1 MSAYPSL
8 AIRQASSFLGVQ
20 VVRKRNASQQ
30 TGSTAGDESAYSMEP
45 EWADRCE
52 EGFRFYA
59 STRRAKL

>member
-8 AIRQASSFLGVQ
+8 AILAASSLLGVQ
-20 VVRKRNASQQ
+20 VVPERNPSQQ
-30 TGSTAGDESAYSMEP
+30 TGSTACEESAYSMEP